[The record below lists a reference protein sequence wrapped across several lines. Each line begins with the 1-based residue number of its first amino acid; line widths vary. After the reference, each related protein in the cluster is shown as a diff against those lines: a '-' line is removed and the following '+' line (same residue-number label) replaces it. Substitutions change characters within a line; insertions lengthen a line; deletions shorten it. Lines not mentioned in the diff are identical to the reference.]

1 MLSLKSRGRAASTR
15 NHYVQ
20 HFRDVF
26 RWAVKKGYLDR
37 SPISPESDIRQEKPA
52 KRERRLTEDED
63 RKLLEAGEKSPRLY
77 RLIMAAL
84 ETGCR
89 AGELL
94 KLQWRDVHL
103 DRRELVIRASN
114 AKNARHRI
122 LPISARLASVLEM
135 GQTDPSG
142 QPFGPDAYV
151 FGNEVGHRIKS
162 PQTAWENALTRAGIT
177 GPQVSRSPARGRL
190 AVHRGGLAGA
200 PGAGNARPRRSEA
213 DEHVSQRDAR
223 GVEGVDARPGR
234 GPRLQDRCKFT
245 RRHPTA
251 SSQRRGQRLGQVV
264 GELAVKCGA
273 GDGDRTRDLRLGK
286 P

>member
-177 GPQVSRSPARGRL
+177 DLKFHDLRHEAGSRFIEAGWPVHQVQEMLG
-190 AVHRGGLAGA
+190 H
-200 PGAGNARPRRSEA
+200 A
-213 DEHVSQRDAR
+213 DLKQTSTYLNVDAR

-245 RRHPTA
+245 RRHPN
-251 SSQRRGQRLGQVV
+251 GF
-264 GELAVKCGA
+264 LATKRPTT
-273 GDGDRTRDLRLGK
+273 RTSRW
-286 P
+286 